1 MFQYEMLQFIFHSI
15 PRSLSSRNQ
24 NADNSTDHS
33 DLSETTSRIQQQM
46 TSFFQRMGAETQNR
60 VQKTQAQLKQFNEEV
75 IEPKKKVLELR
86 AKQFRQNERIQNAMA
101 ATSNNFF
108 SIVGKIPQYQKLVNI
123 IYPATVNC
131 FEDDKYDNLG
141 QKVVL
146 TIDDGPCRGNLDA
159 NMMNEVL
166 ALLRKYDAK
175 ATFFLVTNFVEDKE
189 DLVRMI
195 LEHGHEIGNHMCE
208 DRPYNNL
215 SESDF
220 EAELMF
226 ADAVLSQFSEEP
238 IRIFRPPMG
247 KSSKAMRTVLDRLGY
262 TSVFGDVYGNDAWC
276 NNAERCAQIIVQNTR
291 PGSIVACHMPERGF
305 REWCLEEIELA
316 LKGLTA
322 RGCTIVSFSEMRR
335 TCPPCGSVPQSN
347 GPHENQGPTLPAA
360 DNLPDPLESPAEILP
375 PEEIEPPAESLLP
388 EEIEPP
394 AEILPPVLKKTNSS
408 NTDV

>member
-1 MFQYEMLQFIFHSI
+1 MFQYDMLQVILCSI
-15 PRSLSSRNQ
+15 SQSLTSRNQ
-24 NADNSTDHS
+24 NADNSRNQE
-33 DLSETTSRIQQQM
+33 DLSETTSRIQQGM
-46 TSFFQRMGAETQNR
+46 ASFFQRMGAETQER
-60 VQKTQAQLKQFNEEV
+60 MQKTQAQLKQFNEEV

-86 AKQFRQNERIQNAMA
+86 AKQLRQNERIQQTIA

-131 FEDDKYDNLG
+131 FEEDKYENVG

-146 TIDDGPCRGNLDA
+146 TIDDGPCRGSLDA

-195 LEHGHEIGNHMCE
+195 LENGHEIGNHMCE

-247 KSSKAMRTVLDRLGY
+247 KSSKAMRKVLDRLGY

-276 NNAERCAQIIVQNTR
+276 NNAEQCAQIILQNTR

-335 TCPPCGSVPQSN
+335 MCPPCGSGSSEPQLNEPS
-347 GPHENQGPTLPAA
+347 GDQGPTDSL
-360 DNLPDPLESPAEILP
+360 
-375 PEEIEPPAESLLP
+375 EPPTENSLP

-394 AEILPPVLKKTNSS
+394 AEILPPVIKETNSS
-408 NTDV
+408 NTHV